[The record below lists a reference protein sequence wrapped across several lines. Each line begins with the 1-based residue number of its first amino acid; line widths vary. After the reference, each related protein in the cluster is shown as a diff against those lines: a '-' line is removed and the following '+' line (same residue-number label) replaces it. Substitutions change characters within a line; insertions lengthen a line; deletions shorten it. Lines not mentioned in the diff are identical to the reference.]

1 MVRMGMP
8 SIRNHDT
15 DWSNP
20 IVIENGIE
28 TKYED
33 FIKKLK
39 KRKYKKFW
47 KQNSFFH
54 FKSKSASAL
63 YGSEIK
69 KGLILIINNNKVYKK
84 NL

>member
-1 MVRMGMP
+1 MP

-39 KRKYKKFW
+39 KRKYKKF
-47 KQNSFFH
+47 
-54 FKSKSASAL
+54 
-63 YGSEIK
+63 
-69 KGLILIINNNKVYKK
+69 
-84 NL
+84 